1 MDYDERADY
10 IWNAYAFDEVM
21 TWDEEVPEQEFFV
34 WNEALAMAAQHVA
47 QIEGPC
53 QVHGDGQG
61 NTVEQVLSKHYA
73 YSYKNLQ
80 VMKIES
86 SEFLFESDFPRDVYD
101 RFIYDEDI
109 NPEHRIIK
117 WEDFGFKHDY
127 KFGPAGAQY
136 MDAAWALEHILSQT
150 CYDKHMLSQ
159 TNNLQ
164 IGVGCSCSSKEEK
177 IPQNPNYL
185 CYILVARD
193 VVAKKVV
200 ERIPE
205 NQAYLKGY
213 EKCSTKCPYFFN
225 HDGLWTDPDE
235 CYAGSG
241 YDTPLQSTDK
251 DDVVDYNRWCK
262 ACSELETKCT
272 ECN

>member
-1 MDYDERADY
+1 
-10 IWNAYAFDEVM
+10 
-21 TWDEEVPEQEFFV
+21 
-34 WNEALAMAAQHVA
+34 
-47 QIEGPC
+47 
-53 QVHGDGQG
+53 
-61 NTVEQVLSKHYA
+61 
-73 YSYKNLQ
+73 
-80 VMKIES
+80 
-86 SEFLFESDFPRDVYD
+86 
-101 RFIYDEDI
+101 
-109 NPEHRIIK
+109 
-117 WEDFGFKHDY
+117 
-127 KFGPAGAQY
+127 
-136 MDAAWALEHILSQT
+136 MDAAWALEHILSQS

-177 IPQNPNYL
+177 VAQNPNYL

-213 EKCSTKCPYFFN
+213 EKCSTKCPYFFD

-272 ECN
+272 ECNQEQGCITCEQQFGDFAGHWWPATRIGDGWGVCYQMDCAVRADYEAIGSIFYYDSAR